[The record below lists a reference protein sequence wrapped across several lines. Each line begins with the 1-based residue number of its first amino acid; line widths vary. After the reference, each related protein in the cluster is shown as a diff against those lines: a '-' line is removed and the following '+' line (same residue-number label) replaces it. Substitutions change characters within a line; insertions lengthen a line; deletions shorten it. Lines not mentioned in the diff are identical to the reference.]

1 MIIECK
7 QHCCDLTV
15 YLHLLFSHVAGN
27 NKWHSLALLSFSCSG
42 SQSFSGSHH
51 SSPLTCGFG
60 EKTKELRDAVTREDE
75 LPREDF
81 KVQIRAENNKK
92 KKLGEKQGTS
102 RVIS

>member
-27 NKWHSLALLSFSCSG
+27 NKWLSLALLSFSCSG
-42 SQSFSGSHH
+42 SQRFSGSHH

-60 EKTKELRDAVTREDE
+60 EKTKELRDAVTREVE

-81 KVQIRAENNKK
+81 KVQICAENNKK
-92 KKLGEKQGTS
+92 I
-102 RVIS
+102 R